1 MATVPAK
8 KPRKRYLHHSSELAV
23 PKTTFYR
30 RGQNAQS
37 LQEAKSL
44 AGPSHSA
51 CGNAESSTY
60 TGDIPSSCTS
70 NSGLQETSPVM
81 AAESALLDESEESDT
96 TAFDDGGS
104 PPRYCEDE
112 VLATAFASLSS
123 QELPNLGTSK
133 AGAAAMAMS
142 FAISDGLTW
151 TALGDLAA
159 LVNAIAG
166 GMRYTGQPAEA
177 RTHSQVIR
185 DMHIAF
191 VSESTVHG
199 FKGPSALMNLKDTLA
214 YTHPDGIEDW
224 VDDTREWP
232 EIGQLNIAYYLVEA
246 NACDL
251 RQVCNYKALESY
263 NYVQSGWVGQ
273 LLAHKVNDEVVLVKP
288 SGEVLRAGYTCVAGQ
303 GRVCSHVGAVLWKIE
318 SAVSRGLTGKAC
330 TDFAAAWNKGTKRN
344 VEPSNIEDI
353 NFKLPRTSVDPD
365 PLAQRQPRDMLVPLG
380 KQEIQ
385 ELHRDSGYA
394 GLFNVPDQEVINLCC
409 MPPTNDIDILPGSWA
424 PCNTFY
430 KEFVELSPA
439 AAAALEENTRS
450 QSSAVWHAA
459 RRIRLT
465 ASNIKKRQ

>member
-1 MATVPAK
+1 MQPFLAKSVDNLKNMDPLVWKTESKMHRSKAFVLCCAVDAPARAAVLNMVQFDGQHGC
-8 KPRKRYLHHSSELAV
+8 PRCLAV
-23 PKTTFYR
+23 
-30 RGQNAQS
+30 
-37 LQEAKSL
+37 
-44 AGPSHSA
+44 
-51 CGNAESSTY
+51 
-60 TGDIPSSCTS
+60 
-70 NSGLQETSPVM
+70 
-81 AAESALLDESEESDT
+81 
-96 TAFDDGGS
+96 
-104 PPRYCEDE
+104 
-112 VLATAFASLSS
+112 ATHR
-123 QELPNLGTSK
+123 E
-133 AGAAAMAMS
+133 
-142 FAISDGLTW
+142 
-151 TALGDLAA
+151 
-159 LVNAIAG
+159 
-166 GMRYTGQPAEA
+166 
-177 RTHSQVIR
+177 
-185 DMHIAF
+185 
-191 VSESTVHG
+191 
-199 FKGPSALMNLKDTLA
+199 DTLA

-394 GLFNVPDQEVINLCC
+394 GLFNVPGEREKRDK
-409 MPPTNDIDILPGSWA
+409 DKYLPKTHKDPYVDCIEGVRDK
-424 PCNTFY
+424 P
-430 KEFVELSPA
+430 EA
-439 AAAALEENTRS
+439 ASMTD
-450 QSSAVWHAA
+450 
-459 RRIRLT
+459 
-465 ASNIKKRQ
+465 